1 MVKVLSRPSRAGT
14 ERELIHLATA
24 TAATSRS
31 RPGVKQPGQARGDL
45 TLANR
50 TSLE

>member
-1 MVKVLSRPSRAGT
+1 MAKVLSPRNCAGT

-24 TAATSRS
+24 TATTLRL
-31 RPGVKQPGQARGDL
+31 RPPVRQPGQARGDL